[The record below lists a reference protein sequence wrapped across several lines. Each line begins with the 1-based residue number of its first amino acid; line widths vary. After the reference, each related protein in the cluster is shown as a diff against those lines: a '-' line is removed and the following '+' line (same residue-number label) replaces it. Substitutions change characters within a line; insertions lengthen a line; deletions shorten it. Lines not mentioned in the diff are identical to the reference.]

1 MAGLVGIAL
10 FALALNGGTYGLSS
24 RNSLAIAIWWA
35 IGLGALLGLRPAARV
50 PRAALAATALLGAL
64 ALLSVVSITWADAAE
79 NALSES
85 GRILLYLGVFV
96 VAVVATSRG
105 SAGRI
110 VDGLAVGIAAVAVL
124 ALLDRC
130 FPHVIDHGPIT
141 SDFKD
146 DPRLTYP
153 LNYWNGLSIF
163 AGLAFP
169 GLLRIAVAGRTGAT
183 RALALAPLPALAGT
197 IYLTSSRGGA
207 ISAGVGVLAF
217 VALAD
222 RRLAAVMAAFVMALG
237 SAATVAILSS
247 RHELVDGPLGSS
259 AALSQGRSAA
269 LLIALACA
277 LTAAAWL
284 AVARLERPLP
294 PLSRRWKAVLAAIGL
309 VVLVAGVAAADPG
322 SRLDSFKKPPR
333 VAGQGGGVT
342 NNTHLLSGGGHGRW
356 QAWDAA
362 VGEFRAHPI
371 AGGGAGSYE
380 AWWARHAD
388 ISYVTRYAHS
398 LYLQTL
404 GELGLLGG
412 ALLLGLVGVVG
423 VTAARRWRGSRGAE
437 RGVLA
442 AAIAMLL
449 AWAVAAGFDWIW
461 ELTAVGVVGIVLL
474 GLLTGP
480 ATAGATEDPEP
491 AAPARSRRRSRRN
504 FLVRAGVVVVSVAV
518 IVSLAIPLLTRV
530 QIQDSQ
536 RAAAR
541 GDLSGAARDAR
552 TARDVAP
559 WAASPY
565 QQLAVVQEQADDLR
579 AARSSIGDALERDP
593 DSWLLWLL
601 RARIEQ
607 ESGRPLAAR
616 QAFDRAVELNP
627 KSPLLTALARQVRTP

>member
-1 MAGLVGIAL
+1 V
-10 FALALNGGTYGLSS
+10 
-24 RNSLAIAIWWA
+24 
-35 IGLGALLGLRPAARV
+35 LGLRPLARI

-64 ALLSVVSITWADAAE
+64 ALLSFLSIAWADSAE
-79 NALSES
+79 NAFSES
-85 GRILLYLGVFV
+85 GRLLLYLGVFV

-130 FPHVIDHGPIT
+130 FPHVINHGPIT

-169 GLLRIAVAGRTGAT
+169 GLLRIALAGRTAAT

-197 IYLTSSRGGA
+197 IYLTSSRGGTV
-207 ISAGVGVLAF
+207 SAVVGVLAF

-222 RRLAAVMAAFVMALG
+222 RRLAAAMATLVMALG
-237 SAATVAILSS
+237 SAATVAILAS
-247 RHELVDGPLGSS
+247 RDELVNGPLGGS

-269 LLIALACA
+269 LLIALVCA
-277 LTAAAWL
+277 LTGVAWL

-294 PLSRRWKAVLAAIGL
+294 SVSRRWKAVLAGLAL
-309 VVLVAGVAAADPG
+309 VVLVAGVAAANPA
-322 SRLDSFKKPPR
+322 SRLDSFKKPPPLPSE
-333 VAGQGGGVT
+333 VKGPYTNKHLTSAGG
-342 NNTHLLSGGGHGRW
+342 NGRW

-362 VGEFRAHPI
+362 VGEFRAHPV

-412 ALLLGLVGVVG
+412 ALLLGLLATVG
-423 VTAARRWRGSRGAE
+423 VTAGRRWRASRSRE

-442 AAIAMLL
+442 AAIAMLV
-449 AWAVAAGFDWIW
+449 AWAAAAGIDWVW
-461 ELTAVGVVGIVLL
+461 ELPAIGVVGVVLL
-474 GLLTGP
+474 ALLTGP
-480 ATAGATEDPEP
+480 GTAGSAEEASSD
-491 AAPARSRRRSRRN
+491 APAGARRRN
-504 FLVRAGVVVVSVAV
+504 FIVRAGVGAVSVAV
-518 IVSLAIPLLTRV
+518 IASLAIPLLARDK
-530 QIQDSQ
+530 IQDSQ
-536 RAAAR
+536 RAGAR
-541 GDLSGAARDAR
+541 GDLSAAAAEAR
-552 TARDVAP
+552 TARDVQP

-565 QQLAVVQEQADDLR
+565 QQLAIVQEQADDLR
-579 AARSSIGDALERDP
+579 AARGSIGDALKRDP
-593 DSWLLWLL
+593 DSWRLWLL

-607 ESGRPLAAR
+607 ESGRPAAASV
-616 QAFDRAVELNP
+616 AFDRAVELNP
-627 KSPLLTALARQVRTP
+627 KSPLLTSLQRQARTSGASP

>member
-1 MAGLVGIAL
+1 MV
-10 FALALNGGTYGLSS
+10 
-24 RNSLAIAIWWA
+24 
-35 IGLGALLGLRPAARV
+35 
-50 PRAALAATALLGAL
+50 
-64 ALLSVVSITWADAAE
+64 
-79 NALSES
+79 
-85 GRILLYLGVFV
+85 
-96 VAVVATSRG
+96 VVATSRG

-130 FPHVIDHGPIT
+130 FPHVINHGPIT

-169 GLLRIAVAGRTGAT
+169 GLLRIAVAGRTAAT
-183 RALALAPLPALAGT
+183 RALGLAPLPALAGA
-197 IYLTSSRGGA
+197 IYLTSSRGGTV
-207 ISAGVGVLAF
+207 SAAVGVVAF

-222 RRLAAVMAAFVMALG
+222 RRLAAAMASLVMGVG
-237 SAATVAILSS
+237 SAAAIAILAS
-247 RHELVDGPLGSS
+247 RDELVNGPLGSS

-269 LLIALACA
+269 LLIALVCA

-294 PLSRRWKAVLAAIGL
+294 SLSRRWKAVLAGLAL
-309 VVLVAGVAAADPG
+309 VVLAAGVAAANPA
-322 SRLDSFKKPPR
+322 SRLDSFKKPPPLPGE
-333 VAGQGGGVT
+333 VQGSYTNQHLTSAGG
-342 NNTHLLSGGGHGRW
+342 NGRW

-371 AGGGAGSYE
+371 TGGGAGSYE

-404 GELGLLGG
+404 GELGLIGG
-412 ALLLGLVGVVG
+412 ALLLGLIATVG
-423 VTAARRWRGSRGAE
+423 VTAARRWRASRARD

-442 AAIAMLL
+442 AAIAMLV
-449 AWAVAAGFDWIW
+449 AWAAAAGIDWVW
-461 ELTAVGVVGIVLL
+461 ELPAIGAVGVVLL
-474 GLLTGP
+474 ALLTGP
-480 ATAGATEDPEP
+480 ATAEPAEETAP
-491 AAPARSRRRSRRN
+491 AAPAGARRRN
-504 FLVRAGVVVVSVAV
+504 FIVRAGVGAVSVAL
-518 IVSLAIPLLTRV
+518 IVSLAIPLLARV
-530 QIQDSQ
+530 KIQDSQ

-541 GDLSGAARDAR
+541 GDISAAAADAR
-552 TARDVAP
+552 TARDVQP

-565 QQLAVVQEQADDLR
+565 QQLAVVHEQADDLR
-579 AARSSIGDALERDP
+579 AARSSIGDALQRDP
-593 DSWLLWLL
+593 ESWRLWLL

-607 ESGRPLAAR
+607 ESGSPLAAR

-627 KSPLLTALARQVRTP
+627 KSPLLTSLRRQVREPGASP